1 MGQFKPMVKM
11 MTTEPSVIL
20 KLKKGG
26 KVEKKADG
34 GFMPMQS
41 GMAST
46 MPARG
51 GMAPA
56 ASPMRPSMAARRRA
70 MNPNL
75 LMKKG
80 GGASCETVEKE
91 LKEHEGKSASK
102 AHKGYKNGGL
112 AKSGIIKTITNKTT
126 KMVDGDKH
134 DSAKGTK
141 GIKEGQPAGYATG
154 GVIDGKPAGYKK
166 GGKVPGL
173 TKDTVEGN
181 EGKFTN
187 NNVNDGD
194 KFDPAHGTTGVR
206 ESNAGGYK
214 KGGSA
219 KKAYATGGKVDDGKA
234 QAMPKK
240 PVSRPVANSL
250 QSGTFKKGGKVA
262 KYAEGDVVDAKAI
275 SDKASRELEDAL
287 NPIGMLKEGYGKVR
301 DFVKGKM
308 APAGSVTK
316 TEKSVTVS
324 PLRRS
329 AAARCAKPEWGLRSP
344 LSLIFGVLHGNLLFR
359 HALRRNRTI

>member
-26 KVEKKADG
+26 KVEHKADG

-80 GGASCETVEKE
+80 GKADCETVEKE

-112 AKSGIIKTITNKTT
+112 AKSGIIMSKTGKT
-126 KMVDGDKH
+126 KMVTGDKH
-134 DSAKGTK
+134 DSAKGT
-141 GIKEGQPAGYATG
+141 T
-154 GVIDGKPAGYKK
+154 GVIEGKPAGYKTGGVINGK
-166 GGKVPGL
+166 PAGYKMGGKVPGL
-173 TKDTVEGN
+173 TGKTVEGN

-206 ESNAGGYK
+206 NGNAGGYK
-214 KGGSA
+214 KGGST
-219 KKAYATGGKVDDGKA
+219 KKAYATGGTVDTGKSV
-234 QAMPKK
+234 AMPKK

-250 QSGTFKKGGKVA
+250 QSGTFKKGGKVDRKSNGGLEDLSKGA
-262 KYAEGDVVDAKAI
+262 Y
-275 SDKASRELEDAL
+275 DKAVNEKPVGSGFAS
-287 NPIGMLKEGYGKVR
+287 KVQGAI
-301 DFVKGKM
+301 DKFFTSKK
-308 APAGSVTK
+308 PAGTVTETK
-316 TEKSVTVS
+316 ETVTTS
-324 PLRRS
+324 KKNGGK
-329 AAARCAKPEWGLRSP
+329 C
-344 LSLIFGVLHGNLLFR
+344 
-359 HALRRNRTI
+359 

>member
-11 MTTEPSVIL
+11 MTTEPSAIL

-41 GMAST
+41 TMPAG

-51 GMAPA
+51 GSAPA
-56 ASPMRPSMAARRRA
+56 ASPMRPSLAARRRA

-80 GGASCETVEKE
+80 GEASCEKVEKE
-91 LKEHEGKSASK
+91 LKEHEAKPAKK
-102 AHKGYKNGGL
+102 AHKGYKEGGL

-141 GIKEGQPAGYATG
+141 GIKEGQPAGYKTG

-173 TKDTVEGN
+173 SGKTVEGN

-187 NNVNDGD
+187 NNVDDGE

-206 ESNAGGYK
+206 NGNAGGFK
-214 KGGSA
+214 KGGST
-219 KKAYATGGKVDDGKA
+219 KKAFATGGNVVDDGKA
-234 QAMPKK
+234 VKMPKHF
-240 PVSRPVANSL
+240 VSRPVANSL

-262 KYAEGDVVDAKAI
+262 KYAEGDVVDAKGI

-287 NPIGMLKEGYGKVR
+287 NPISMVKEGFGKVR
-301 DFVKGKM
+301 DFVKSKM
-308 APAGSVTK
+308 TPAGSVTK

-324 PLRRS
+324 PKKRGGKV
-329 AAARCAKPEWGLRSP
+329 C
-344 LSLIFGVLHGNLLFR
+344 
-359 HALRRNRTI
+359 